1 MCQGRGTSFS
11 WVPRHFIREKSNS
24 QNKEFNSQGLNE

>member
-1 MCQGRGTSFS
+1 
-11 WVPRHFIREKSNS
+11 VPRHFIREKSNS